1 DRAAGPGQLRQVT
14 RTPFGQMVSAV
25 TCDVCHGSGKVP
37 ETPCEVCDGSGRTE
51 GNVTKTI
58 DVPAGIEDG
67 QRLRITGAAHAGEPG
82 ATAGDLYVEV
92 SVAPDGR
99 FQRQGTDLVSSV
111 RIAATEA
118 MLGTTVTVSTLEG
131 EREIELEAGVQPGH
145 EETLRGAGLP
155 RLGGRRRGDQRGV
168 GGGGVPTHLSDEQRE
183 IAERLDGTLEPD
195 NLGPQH
201 GDGFFGRMRN
211 VFR

>member
-1 DRAAGPGQLRQVT
+1 
-14 RTPFGQMVSAV
+14 
-25 TCDVCHGSGKVP
+25 
-37 ETPCEVCDGSGRTE
+37 
-51 GNVTKTI
+51 
-58 DVPAGIEDG
+58 
-67 QRLRITGAAHAGEPG
+67 
-82 ATAGDLYVEV
+82 
-92 SVAPDGR
+92 
-99 FQRQGTDLVSSV
+99 
-111 RIAATEA
+111 

-145 EETLRGAGLP
+145 EETLKGAGLP
-155 RLGGRRRGDQRGV
+155 RLGGRRRGDQRV
-168 GGGGVPTHLSDEQRE
+168 VVEVVVPTNLSEEQRE